1 LELAGHSSTMLSDTI
16 LVKAEFWALVATSLA
31 LPVAIIW
38 HLVRAVRILRR
49 VLIGYSILLMVV
61 SGLDVILIKAI
72 ALLARQTSDLADDKV
87 FLSEYSLALYLLPL
101 ITVGVGVNL
110 LTYTI
115 TRHLRITSR
124 NNRT

>member
-1 LELAGHSSTMLSDTI
+1 MLTDTI

-72 ALLARQTSDLADDKV
+72 AVLARETSGLGDDKV

-115 TRHLRITSR
+115 TRHLRIVSR
-124 NNRT
+124 NDTT